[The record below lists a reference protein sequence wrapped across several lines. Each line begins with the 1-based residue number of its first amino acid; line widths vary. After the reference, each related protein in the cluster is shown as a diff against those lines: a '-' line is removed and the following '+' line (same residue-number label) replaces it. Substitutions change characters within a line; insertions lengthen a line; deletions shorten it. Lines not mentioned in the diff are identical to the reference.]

1 MAIWQ
6 LSANYRGVSARG
18 YINGFP
24 VINADTA
31 ESGEAGFTSSP
42 LNPFLIG
49 RGNVL
54 KVEVTAKGSDPDFN
68 ARVAD
73 MQAGDIV
80 DSSDK
85 GQITLDN
92 LEYRFDSDDDHF
104 SALLAAAEPMTED
117 DAVKFALKL
126 RDMLNQRK
134 QKELMDLFAPKLEAL
149 AGVFGA
155 PLSAIEEQVDEVV
168 RTMSNGKH
176 KFDAKHVNAQACCDG
191 KLWLL
196 LDHEGQPLIRIE
208 DDDGGALSLDIAA
221 AKLPGGIQIV
231 R

>member
-6 LSANYRGVSARG
+6 LSANYRGVNARG
-18 YINGFP
+18 FINGFP

-31 ESGEAGFTSSP
+31 DSGESGFTSSP
-42 LNPFLIG
+42 LNPFLVG
-49 RGNVL
+49 KGNL
-54 KVEVTAKGSDPDFN
+54 LRVEVTAKGSDPDFN

-73 MQAGDIV
+73 MTPGDIV

-92 LEYRFDSDDDHF
+92 LEYTFDSDEDHF
-104 SALLAAAEPMTED
+104 SALLAQAEPTTED
-117 DAVKFALKL
+117 EAVAFALKL
-126 RDMLNQRK
+126 RNMLNQRK
-134 QKELMDLFAPKLEAL
+134 QKELMDLFKPKLEAL

-176 KFDAKHVNAQACCDG
+176 KFDVNAQACCDG

-196 LDHEGQPLIRIE
+196 LDHDNQPLIRIE
-208 DDDGGALSLDIAA
+208 DDDGGALSMDIAIA
-221 AKLPGGIQIV
+221 RLPQGIMIV